1 MGLRGLANQRRV
13 WMAHVRWSESG
24 FEDFGLGGGGPWMQ
38 RRAGK
43 GGRGSRDY
51 LECRCAFQGAKKVPQ
66 FILYK
71 ELPTSCQEVKALF
84 IFYFLFF
91 SIFIFIFIFF
101 KRGQMVEASIC
112 KQE

>member
-1 MGLRGLANQRRV
+1 VKAGLRTLAWVVADRGCKDGQGR
-13 WMAHVRWSESG
+13 
-24 FEDFGLGGGGPWMQ
+24 
-38 RRAGK
+38 